1 MIDLT
6 LEAGED
12 ALDIPSSEDLLR
24 TPVSKATSGKR
35 KADEFSTAHKN
46 SSKRSLDDA
55 GLEETD
61 LVSPPSSPGNMP
73 IYTFVKKS
81 FANAALFFRL

>member
-1 MIDLT
+1 MIDVT

-35 KADEFSTAHKN
+35 KADHLGFTVEGST
-46 SSKRSLDDA
+46 SLSVD
-55 GLEETD
+55 
-61 LVSPPSSPGNMP
+61 
-73 IYTFVKKS
+73 
-81 FANAALFFRL
+81 